1 MRPRTGLEVIMA
13 DHRHTKVAVESY
25 CPDCGTK
32 LGKTEFER
40 QDLAEL
46 EGENATALPG
56 REAMSLVNA
65 NVALPIN
72 LALAANVLS
81 DGSIAAA
88 GATQNTPIDQSTI
101 APLPPTA

>member
-1 MRPRTGLEVIMA
+1 MA

-25 CPDCGTK
+25 CPDCGTE
-32 LGKTEFER
+32 LGRAEFER

-46 EGENATALPG
+46 EGEQATALPG

-65 NVALPIN
+65 NVALPVN

-81 DGSIAAA
+81 DGSIAVA
-88 GATQNTPIDQSTI
+88 GATQNTPITQSN
-101 APLPPTA
+101 LPPVP

>member
-1 MRPRTGLEVIMA
+1 MA

-25 CPDCGTK
+25 CPDCGTE
-32 LGKTEFER
+32 LGRAEFER

-46 EGENATALPG
+46 EGEKATALPG

-65 NVALPIN
+65 NVALPVN

-81 DGSIAAA
+81 DGSIAVA
-88 GATQNTPIDQSTI
+88 GATQNPPITQSN
-101 APLPPTA
+101 LPPVP